1 MKTLRSFALAAATLA
16 LAACSDSSTARKP
29 VPGPDTP
36 LEPYVPATFSPAA
49 GTADANDIALFLAG
63 KPVRHGAALSQMQ
76 LTGDYRTHADLM
88 AQRWRRFTARRTL
101 RQSQWSDAYLAPTIG
116 SPGTVIY
123 PFGGPDLLHVMAMFP
138 RTSTYVLLGLEPSG
152 SLPALESQ
160 PPGAVLADL
169 FRIDKAMETQ
179 LKVGYFI
186 TKDMR
191 AELSGGPMPGTT
203 PLLLASIGLMD
214 GTVESIQSIKAGG
227 NTGVDIRFR
236 LPYGG
241 SRRVIYMA
249 GDLSNGGFGG
259 GYRSWLGGFGGSVA
273 YFKAASYLTH
283 EDSFS
288 GIRDF
293 VLKNCRA
300 VVQDDSGIP
309 HRFFGGWDAR
319 LFGRYDRPIELF
331 ANKPQP
337 DLRAAYD
344 AIGRGPDIPFG
355 SGYHYRASEANL
367 QMYVR
372 K

>member
-1 MKTLRSFALAAATLA
+1 MKTLRFLA
-16 LAACSDSSTARKP
+16 LATSALVLAGCSDSPRKNP

-36 LEPYVPATFSPAA
+36 LEPYVPATFTPMP

-76 LTGDYRTHADLM
+76 LTGEYRHHADLM
-88 AQRWRRFTARRTL
+88 AQRWRRYTARRTL

-123 PFGGPDLLHVMAMFP
+123 PFGGPDLLHVIAMFP

-160 PPGAVLADL
+160 NPGAVLADL
-169 FRIDKAMETQ
+169 PRLDKAMETQ
-179 LKVGYFI
+179 LEVGYFI

-191 AELSGGPMPGTT
+191 AELSAGPMPGVT
-203 PLLLASIGLMD
+203 PILLATIGLMN
-214 GTVESIQSIKAGG
+214 GTVENIQSISAGG
-227 NTGVDIRFR
+227 KTGVEIRFR

-241 SRRVIYMA
+241 SRRAIYMA
-249 GDLSNGGFGG
+249 GDLSNGGFNA

-273 YFKAASYLTH
+273 YFKAASYLAH
-283 EDSFS
+283 ENSFS

-309 HRFFGGWDAR
+309 HRFYGGWDAR
-319 LFGRYDRPIELF
+319 LFGRYDYPIELF
-331 ANKPQP
+331 ANKAQP

-355 SGYHYRASEANL
+355 SGYHYRASQANL
-367 QMYVR
+367 QLYVR